1 MPLPKAPTTPGERLD
16 IKEASRHKAK
26 LPAARR
32 RRTRAADAGA
42 DSEATI
48 PALQVTATPLPQTS
62 QPGSAQKPALLS
74 AAPAPQP
81 ATAQPAAAGPAVAGP
96 AAAQPAAPQ
105 PAAATRGR
113 AHRAAAARP
122 DAPLPLEQIETRTTT
137 DAASHTT
144 ATAPGMA
151 GTTPR
156 TAATVPAQAP
166 AGTPAP
172 AGIPAFAAA
181 PASATSQAGATSQAS
196 DTPQAVTSAPTTA
209 GGQGTRAHH
218 RRHRATG
225 TDATARKLFVL
236 DTNVLMHD
244 PTALF
249 RFQEHDVFLPM
260 ITLEELDDHKRGMSE
275 VSRHARQVSRS
286 LDELLAG
293 IEGSIEQGIPLD
305 RLGHSDATGRLFLQ
319 TRVLEAPL
327 PEALPPGKA
336 DNRILSV
343 TAALR
348 QVFPERQVVLVSKD
362 INMRIKARSLGLPA
376 EDYFNDQVTDDLD
389 LLYSGSLALPADF
402 WQTHGKDMESWQDGG
417 MTYYRIRGPLV
428 PSMLLNQFV
437 YLEED
442 GGTPLFAQVREREGD
457 QAVLRVVRDYT
468 QARHAIWGITARN
481 REQNFALNLLLDPDI
496 DFVTL
501 LGQAGTG
508 KTLLALTA
516 GLAQT
521 LDQKRFTEIIMTR
534 ATVPVGDDIGYL
546 PGTEEEKMQ
555 PWMGALEDNLEVLN
569 RGSAGG
575 EWGRA
580 AAADLIRSRI
590 RVKSMS
596 FMRGRTFNNKYL
608 IIDEA
613 QNLTPKQMKTLATRA
628 GPGTKI
634 VCLGNIAQIDTP
646 YLTEASSGLTYVV
659 ERFKGWKHG
668 GHLTLQRGERSRLA
682 DFAADVL

>member
-1 MPLPKAPTTPGERLD
+1 MPLPKAPTTRGERLD
-16 IKEASRHKAK
+16 IKAASRNKAK
-26 LPAARR
+26 LPANRR
-32 RRTRAADAGA
+32 RKSAAAQAEADPALELALDPVATPVAEAAPPAVATTGQSRDAGKERAAGKAGGRGQTTA
-42 DSEATI
+42 
-48 PALQVTATPLPQTS
+48 PAASTPASAASAAPSAASPSKPGAEGRPGQGSIQTA
-62 QPGSAQKPALLS
+62 ALLS
-74 AAPAPQP
+74 APPAGTTPD
-81 ATAQPAAAGPAVAGP
+81 AAAGPAQPDTRVAPVNP
-96 AAAQPAAPQ
+96 ARHP
-105 PAAATRGR
+105 
-113 AHRAAAARP
+113 
-122 DAPLPLEQIETRTTT
+122 
-137 DAASHTT
+137 
-144 ATAPGMA
+144 
-151 GTTPR
+151 
-156 TAATVPAQAP
+156 
-166 AGTPAP
+166 
-172 AGIPAFAAA
+172 
-181 PASATSQAGATSQAS
+181 
-196 DTPQAVTSAPTTA
+196 
-209 GGQGTRAHH
+209 
-218 RRHRATG
+218 RRHRAPG
-225 TDATARKLFVL
+225 TETATHKLFVL

-348 QVFPERQVVLVSKD
+348 QVFPERQAVLVSKD

-428 PSMLLNQFV
+428 SSMLLNQFV
-437 YLEED
+437 YLEDD

-457 QAVLRVVRDYT
+457 RAVLRVVRDYT

-628 GPGTKI
+628 GPGTKV

-682 DFAADVL
+682 DFAAEVL